1 MKKDLSAEK
10 IKLIYEFNQNSPLF
24 ARVAAAEIENG
35 NYLEAI
41 KILDDG
47 IDIYP
52 NYPTGFLVLSIAKAY
67 EGKEE
72 EAKIVAKV
80 GADLI
85 GDGKTLSAYEKK
97 IAEIIHERNSIN
109 EVLRPSFVEEKKEE
123 VTVSEEDLALEDK
136 LELLAKKLSKA
147 KIIPKEDVAESPASV
162 PEFTGKKI
170 ISETLAEIHIKQKN
184 FAEAIMMYEE
194 LLSQKPEKVEYY
206 LQRISDI
213 ESMMPDE
220 TQL

>member
-1 MKKDLSAEK
+1 MKDLSAER
-10 IKLIYEFNQNSPLF
+10 IKLIYEFNQSSPLF
-24 ARVAAAEIENG
+24 ARVAATEIENG

-47 IDIYP
+47 IDLYP
-52 NYPTGFLVLSIAKAY
+52 NYPSAFLILAIAKAY

-85 GDGKTLSAYEKK
+85 GDSNTLTEYEKK
-97 IAEIIHERNSIN
+97 ITAIIEERNSIS
-109 EVLRPSFVEEKKEE
+109 EALRPSFVEEKKEE
-123 VTVSEEDLALEDK
+123 ATVSEEDLALEDK
-136 LELLAKKLSKA
+136 LDLLAKKLSKA
-147 KIIPKEDVAESPASV
+147 KIIPKEDVADDPESI

-184 FAEAIMMYEE
+184 FDEAISMYEE
-194 LLSQKPEKVEYY
+194 LLSRKPEKVEYY
-206 LQRISDI
+206 LQRISEI
-213 ESMMPDE
+213 RSMMPDE
-220 TQL
+220 TQS